1 MPDRRPIG
9 KSKTVKIDLG
19 GDITKKYTVYEVRP
33 YDVLKALENIEA
45 ETPLRE
51 LVENL
56 LPLCSSLTWEDLH
69 GPAAL
74 YPSDIEA
81 LYTAFR
87 EINAP
92 FLRGAAAL
100 GLWET
105 ARTILTAAVGPQM
118 IEAAITELSG
128 LFSGWSTP
136 GTETPSI
143 MDGARSGSPSTNSA
157 DGNETG

>member
-1 MPDRRPIG
+1 MTDTRPIG
-9 KSKTVKIDLG
+9 KSKTVEIDLG
-19 GDITKKYTVYEVRP
+19 GDTTKKYTVYEVRP
-33 YDVLKALENIEA
+33 YDVLKALENVEA

-51 LVENL
+51 LIEDL

-69 GPAAL
+69 GPQAL

-81 LYTAFR
+81 LYTAFK

-92 FLRGAAAL
+92 FLRAANAL
-100 GLWET
+100 GLWEK
-105 ARTILTAAVGPQM
+105 ARAILTAAVGPQM
-118 IEAAITELSG
+118 IEAASAELSA

-143 MDGARSGSPSTNSA
+143 MDGAHSSSPATNSA
-157 DGNETG
+157 DGNGTG